1 MPQYRQHLALVEQ
14 AVRKVAG
21 DEVIENYE
29 DGLLSFEVK
38 LTFMIS
44 ILFFY
49 PICLCIQLHQKPSVQ
64 YWVGHW
70 ILWIGIFTALWL
82 LACHFALVAR
92 MLKKSNAALVMVIIP
107 GTLLA
112 IACQVQE
119 LHFRSVSA
127 ALLSRDCTSF
137 VSKARL
143 ERAWVS
149 AHELAVN
156 CSETLAGVT
165 GASAEATQHILRV
178 EDCHGYAREEARYA
192 DEWSYLTYMERE
204 HHCGGWCEPSRPIW
218 HPSEP
223 MQDSCSKA
231 AARVMGGSIA
241 RMGQQVTVYSA
252 IMLLCA
258 SLSLL
263 VVPSLLGAS
272 RLS

>member
-1 MPQYRQHLALVEQ
+1 MVGR

-21 DEVIENYE
+21 DEEKLTAEAME

-44 ILFFY
+44 VLFFY
-49 PICLCIQLHQKPSVQ
+49 PICLCIQLHSKPSVQ

-70 ILWIGIFTALWL
+70 ILWVGIFTGLWL
-82 LACHFALVAR
+82 LACHFALVTR
-92 MLKKSNAALVMVIIP
+92 ILKKSNAALVMVIIP
-107 GTLLA
+107 GALLA

-127 ALLSRDCTSF
+127 ALQSRDCTSF
-137 VSKARL
+137 ESKARL

-149 AHELAVN
+149 ANNLAVN
-156 CSETLAGVT
+156 CSETLSGIT
-165 GASAEATQHILRV
+165 GADPAATRRVLRV
-178 EDCHGYAREEARYA
+178 EDCHGYAREEARYS
-192 DEWSYLTYMERE
+192 DEWNYLTYMERE
-204 HHCGGWCEPSRPIW
+204 HHCGGWCGPSRPIW

-223 MQDSCSKA
+223 MQDSCSLA
-231 AARVMGGSIA
+231 AARVMSGSIG
-241 RMGQQVTVYSA
+241 RMGHQVTVYSA
-252 IMLLCA
+252 IMLFCA

-263 VVPSLLGAS
+263 IVPSLLGVP